1 METSLNKQDEH
12 IALTKEILDETR
24 GISAKQEEGL
34 RVAKSID
41 AKVGSFARAEEEIK
55 RLREEF
61 QQLKQG
67 LREAGIKV

>member
-1 METSLNKQDEH
+1 MRKCIEVWKNLVAKMETSLN
-12 IALTKEILDETR
+12 
-24 GISAKQEEGL
+24 KQEEGL